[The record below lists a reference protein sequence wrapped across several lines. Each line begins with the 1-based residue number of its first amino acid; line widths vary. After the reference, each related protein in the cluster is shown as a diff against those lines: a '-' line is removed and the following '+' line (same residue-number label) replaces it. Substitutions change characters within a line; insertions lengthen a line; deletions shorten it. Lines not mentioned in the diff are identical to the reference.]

1 MILFFFSFG
10 AARGGAFFSE
20 NIVTKKSKFFSLNG
34 SHSKTSTPFSEA
46 HLIQKSGKFLLQLNK
61 DEQKPERNE

>member
-1 MILFFFSFG
+1 MREG
-10 AARGGAFFSE
+10 ALFFSE